1 MIDPRRFAV
10 LFAVTLPLLG
20 SCAAST
26 GYRDRDQSQAIEAV
40 IRTQESAWNRGDLE
54 GYMSSGYL
62 KSPELTFFSG
72 DDVTRGYDTVLERY
86 RERYKSGGREMGRL
100 TFSELE
106 TIHYDADTGL
116 VRGRW
121 KLEFI
126 DKTEMGGLFSVIM
139 RRTPEGWR
147 IVHDHTSI
155 GAKP

>member
-10 LFAVTLPLLG
+10 LFAVALPLLG
-20 SCAAST
+20 SCAAPH
-26 GYRDRDQSQAIEAV
+26 GYRNRDSSQAIEAV

-72 DDVTRGYDTVLERY
+72 DDVTRGYDTVFERY
-86 RERYKSGGREMGRL
+86 HERYKTGGREMGKL

-106 TIHYDADTGL
+106 TIHYDEDTGL

-121 KLEFI
+121 KLEFL
-126 DKTEMGGLFSVIM
+126 DKTEQGGLFSVIM
-139 RRTPEGWR
+139 RRTSEGWR
-147 IVHDHTSI
+147 IVHDHTSV